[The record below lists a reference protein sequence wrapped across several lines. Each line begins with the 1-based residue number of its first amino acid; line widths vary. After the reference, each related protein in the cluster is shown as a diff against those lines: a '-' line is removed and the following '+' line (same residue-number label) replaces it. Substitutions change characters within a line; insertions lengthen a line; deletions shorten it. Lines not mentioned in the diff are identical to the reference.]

1 MVLSL
6 LELLVSK
13 QIASSHDL
21 SLALL
26 AALGVSPGDMVHSLS
41 LHVKAN
47 DVVHLDV
54 HRYIT
59 PEQVGELEAVLTTQ
73 RFELRPVDGAA
84 QGV

>member
-26 AALGVSPGDMVHSLS
+26 AALGVSPSDMVYSLS

-54 HRYIT
+54 RRYIT
-59 PEQVGELEAVLTTQ
+59 PEQVGELGAVLTTQ
-73 RFELRPVDGAA
+73 RFELRPVDGVA